1 MAKGADFSASE
12 ARRIAIAA
20 QGFAPE
26 RPGAVTRRHVRA
38 LAERLGAIQIDSV
51 NVVARSH
58 YLPPFARL
66 GAYKQATLE
75 DSAWGRKPDLFE
87 YWGHAASLM
96 PVAMQPLFRWRMAQA
111 EHRHVWG
118 ARTIDKDF
126 RAYAEG
132 IVKTIETR
140 GPVTGGDFAEDR
152 QAPGWWNWSKGK
164 QALEWLFYA
173 GRITTRT
180 RRNFERVYDLAERV
194 LPEEI
199 ANAPTPTTEDAHR
212 QLLLIAARAYG
223 VATEIDLR
231 DYFRMPVAETRAR
244 LGELVEAGALR
255 QVSVEGWDKPAY
267 LHPDAKRPRRG
278 AAGALLSPF
287 DSLIWF
293 RARTERLFGLR
304 VKLEIYTPASE
315 RQHGYYVLPFL
326 MGESI
331 AARVDLKSDR
341 QAGVLRVQA
350 SHLEPGAHRDETTAA
365 LARELNLMS
374 DWLGLSGVAVARRG
388 DLATALTRAVKL

>member
-1 MAKGADFSASE
+1 MRPATELSAQD
-12 ARRIAIAA
+12 ARCIAITA
-20 QGFAPE
+20 QGFSPA
-26 RPGAVTRRHVRA
+26 RPATVTRQHLRK

-58 YLPPFARL
+58 YLPPFARF
-66 GAYKQATLE
+66 GAYRHAALE
-75 DSAWGRKPDLFE
+75 GAAWGEKPDLFE

-111 EHRHVWG
+111 EHRTVWG
-118 ARTIDKDF
+118 GRDLDSQF
-126 RAYAEG
+126 RQYAEG
-132 IVKTIETR
+132 ILKEIEAR
-140 GPVTGGDFAEDR
+140 GPVTGGDFAEEKS
-152 QAPGWWNWSKGK
+152 AAGWWNWSKGK

-180 RRNFERVYDLAERV
+180 RRNFERVYDLTERV
-194 LPEEI
+194 LPQAVVDE
-199 ANAPTPTTEDAHR
+199 PTPSTEDAHR
-212 QLLLIAARAYG
+212 TLLRMAARAMG
-223 VATEIDLR
+223 VATEHDLR

-244 LGELVEAGALR
+244 LAELVEEGALR
-255 QVSVEGWDKPAY
+255 KVSVEGWDKPAY
-267 LHPDAKRPRRG
+267 LDPGIRKPRGG

-293 RARTERLFGLR
+293 RARTERLFGTR
-304 VKLEIYTPASE
+304 VKLEIYTPAAD

-326 MGESI
+326 RDDTI

-350 SHLEPGAHRDETTAA
+350 AHLEPGAERNATAQA
-365 LARELNLMS
+365 LAAELRTMS
-374 DWLGLSGVAVARRG
+374 AWLGLNGVKVARRG
-388 DLATALTRAVKL
+388 DLAKPLAAALR

>member
-1 MAKGADFSASE
+1 MPRRADFSASD

-20 QGFAPE
+20 QGFATE
-26 RPGAVTRRHVRA
+26 RPGAVTKRHVRA

-66 GAYKQATLE
+66 GAYKHAVLE
-75 DSAWGRKPDLFE
+75 DSAWGKKPDLFE

-111 EHRHVWG
+111 EHRNVWG
-118 ARTIDKDF
+118 SRTLDKAF
-126 RAYAEG
+126 RVYAES
-132 IVKTIETR
+132 IVAEIEKR

-152 QAPGWWNWSKGK
+152 QTPGWWNWSKGK

-180 RRNFERVYDLAERV
+180 RKNFERVYDLTERV
-194 LPEEI
+194 LPAHI
-199 ANAPTPTTEDAHR
+199 AATPTPATEDAHR
-212 QLLLIAARAYG
+212 ALLRIAASAMG
-223 VATEIDLR
+223 VASETDLR

-244 LGELVEAGALR
+244 LNELVEARALR
-255 QVSVEGWDKPAY
+255 QVTVEGWDKPGY
-267 LHPDAKRPRRG
+267 LDPAAKKPRRG

-293 RARTERLFGLR
+293 RARTERLFGTR
-304 VKLEIYTPASE
+304 VKLEIYTPAAD

-326 MGESI
+326 LGETI
-331 AARVDLKSDR
+331 AARVDLKADR

-350 SHLEPGAHRDETTAA
+350 AHLEPGAAREPTLQA
-365 LARELNLMS
+365 LAPELRTMAA
-374 DWLGLSGVAVARRG
+374 WLGLDGVAVAKRG
-388 DLATALTRAVKL
+388 DLSTTLARALRS